1 MLFDILFILIFTLIL
16 VALLVPV
23 GGYRTYRDRFDG
35 RRFPAEEEPADP
47 ADVGVGAGVGLTMLF
62 FFLILFPLIL
72 AGSVWVGP
80 RGPLFMGVSWLP
92 IVAIGV
98 ILVLLL
104 AAVLPRESRTGRTR
118 GEEEDLRR
126 TAAGIFGLFFFLL
139 LIVAVTLIVVA
150 YI

>member
-1 MLFDILFILIFTLIL
+1 MLFEILFILVFTLIL
-16 VALLVPV
+16 VTLLVPV

-47 ADVGVGAGVGLTMLF
+47 ADVGIGAGVGLTMLF

-72 AGSVWVGP
+72 AGSVWIGP

-98 ILVLLL
+98 ILLLLL

-118 GEEEDLRR
+118 SEEAEIQGA
-126 TAAGIFGLFFFLL
+126 AAGVFGLFFFLL
-139 LIVAVTLIVVA
+139 LIAVVALIVAAFV
-150 YI
+150 